1 MSENLFEAQYD
12 LTKKSKLKV
21 FYESNKILI
30 FTFFLI
36 IIISIVSLNLYFKKN
51 ELEKIALSEK
61 YIQAKILLGNGN
73 KNEATNILKEI
84 VFENDTTYSA
94 LCFFLIVNQNLII
107 DDNELIILFDHILK
121 NNKFEDEIRNLIIFK
136 KVLLSSNYLKES
148 EIINELKPLLNSE
161 SLWKPHALLLLGKY
175 FVSRNEY
182 SKAKEFYSQILSI
195 KNLEKDMYDQAISQ
209 LSIIAND

>member
-1 MSENLFEAQYD
+1 MAENSFEAQYD